1 LRINGMSLRNT
12 YVGNFLDCCA
22 ISIPMNEKG
31 AAPAGLMLMGC
42 WGEDQGLFSVAAAVE
57 QALKF

>member
-1 LRINGMSLRNT
+1 MSLRNT

-42 WGEDQGLFSVAAAVE
+42 WGEDQGLFSVAAAAE